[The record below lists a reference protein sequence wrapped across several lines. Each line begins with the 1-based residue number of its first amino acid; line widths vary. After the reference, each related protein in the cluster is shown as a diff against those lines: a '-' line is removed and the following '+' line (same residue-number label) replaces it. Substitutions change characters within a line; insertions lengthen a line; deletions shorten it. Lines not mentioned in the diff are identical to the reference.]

1 MTTEP
6 EVLRG
11 RDAAAPALLGVLLTV
26 AIAVTVVLPP
36 KYMSIYMVAGG
47 AAAAAAALLRDRRV
61 LRNRW
66 FLAIFGFYLAAA
78 AFCFMGTL
86 PIHRKSDI
94 DLEFLKYGV
103 YTAGFLVG
111 FVVLRDRRKNRR
123 FAGTVMALVFVLFAI
138 LAVTGGPQFRVD
150 QSWPIYPPDQNNS
163 ATMILV
169 LAVGTVAAAS
179 VYGRM
184 AMLFALAV
192 FVAFV
197 ESRAGLIIVG
207 LMLLLQFRLAPK
219 PAAIIVLLASAGI
232 WTYMSYGPI
241 NPQTKLILAAQS
253 AVGAFAGFINPHQ
266 PVAPEAAKPQL
277 PPASQPLPEAG
288 SEPGSAVPEAAKP
301 QLPPASQPP
310 LEAGSE
316 PGSAVPAV
324 AKPQLLPA
332 NRPLLEVGS
341 ASDSARIGIY
351 KRALALSA
359 EVFPNLIGLG
369 DAGVVERLN
378 SPPIARNVVFQH
390 AHNFLLQ
397 SYLAY
402 GLLATISLV
411 MAVIGM
417 AALAIRRRAWSLL
430 ASLILIAALGMLES
444 LTSDIRVLT
453 ILSIFLGGNVAV
465 VLAGPREIETTHSE
479 RITAS

>member
-288 SEPGSAVPEAAKP
+288 SEPGSAVP
-301 QLPPASQPP
+301 
-310 LEAGSE
+310 
-316 PGSAVPAV
+316 AV

>member
-277 PPASQPLPEAG
+277 PPASQP
-288 SEPGSAVPEAAKP
+288 
-301 QLPPASQPP
+301 P